1 MEVDLIIAVALA
13 ASIIVIVLV
22 LVAVIIYLRWRLS
35 DKNAALGKFI
45 DENERLRNK
54 MRRAGLY

>member
-35 DKNAALGKFI
+35 DKNAALAKFI
-45 DENERLRNK
+45 DENERCYSL
-54 MRRAGLY
+54 AP

>member
-35 DKNAALGKFI
+35 DKNAALAKFI
-45 DENERLRNK
+45 DENERLRNR
-54 MRRAGLY
+54 MRRAGLN